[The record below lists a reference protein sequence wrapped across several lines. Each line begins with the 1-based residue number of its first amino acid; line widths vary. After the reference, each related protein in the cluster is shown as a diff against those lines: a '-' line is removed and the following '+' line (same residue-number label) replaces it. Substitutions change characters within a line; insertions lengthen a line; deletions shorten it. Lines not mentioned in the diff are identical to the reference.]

1 MTGPGSVISSP
12 YAGINTADGCASATY
27 LPGTQVTLVAAPDP
41 GAAFAGWST
50 CAGQS
55 TCTMPMNGDVAVTA
69 TFTSQP
75 TLAVS
80 PAYLDF
86 GKVKIGEKAGATF
99 TVKNTSAQGL
109 ADLVLGALSIAG
121 TPAGQ
126 FTLVPGKDGCS
137 GQTIQP
143 GKSRTFRVSFAPT
156 SPYTK
161 VATVSIPYN
170 SNPPNTPTVI
180 QLTGVGK

>member
-1 MTGPGSVISSP
+1 
-12 YAGINTADGCASATY
+12 
-27 LPGTQVTLVAAPDP
+27 
-41 GAAFAGWST
+41 
-50 CAGQS
+50 
-55 TCTMPMNGDVAVTA
+55 MPMNSDVSVTA

-75 TLAVS
+75 TLVVS

-99 TVKNTSAQGL
+99 TVKNTATQGL
-109 ADLVLGALSIAG
+109 ANLILGTLSIAG

-137 GQTIQP
+137 GQTLEP

-156 SPYTK
+156 SLNTK
-161 VATVSIPYN
+161 VATISIPYN
-170 SNPPNTPTVI
+170 STPPEYPHGGPTHGCGEI
-180 QLTGVGK
+180 GNDHEPKEKSDSGGAP